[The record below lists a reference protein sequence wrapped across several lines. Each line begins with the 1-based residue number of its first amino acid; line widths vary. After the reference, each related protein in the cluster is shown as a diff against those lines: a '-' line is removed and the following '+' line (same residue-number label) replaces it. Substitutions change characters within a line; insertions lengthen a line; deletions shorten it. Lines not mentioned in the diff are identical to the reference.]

1 MAENRAPTKFV
12 VDSRG
17 FRADTRAVGVLAYF
31 SLGSNLG
38 NRVANLRS
46 AVSEL
51 DKAGS
56 IRAISSLYET
66 QPVDVPNQPWFLNC
80 AVALETSLTPRELL
94 KVALAVESE
103 MGRVRFKEKG
113 PRIIDI
119 DLLLV
124 GDCAL
129 EEPGLKIP
137 HPSMQ
142 RRRFVLEPL
151 VEIAPEA
158 FHPALKKTAAEL
170 LADLGTEQ
178 TVRKFET
185 EEWPDSKT

>member
-1 MAENRAPTKFV
+1 
-12 VDSRG
+12 VDSGG
-17 FRADTRAVGVLAYF
+17 FRTDTRAVGAIAYL

-38 NRVANLRS
+38 NRVANLSS

-51 DKAGS
+51 SKAGS
-56 IRAISSLYET
+56 IRALSSLYET
-66 QPVDVPNQPWFLNC
+66 QPVDVENQPWFLNC
-80 AVALETSLTPRELL
+80 VVALETSLPPRELL
-94 KVALAVESE
+94 KVALAIESE
-103 MGRVRFKEKG
+103 MGRVRFKHKG

-119 DLLLV
+119 DVLLV
-124 GDCAL
+124 GDCVL

-142 RRRFVLEPL
+142 RRRFVLEPM

-158 FHPALKKTAAEL
+158 FHPVLKKTAAEL
-170 LADLGTEQ
+170 LANLGAEQ

-185 EEWPDSKT
+185 EEWPHNKI